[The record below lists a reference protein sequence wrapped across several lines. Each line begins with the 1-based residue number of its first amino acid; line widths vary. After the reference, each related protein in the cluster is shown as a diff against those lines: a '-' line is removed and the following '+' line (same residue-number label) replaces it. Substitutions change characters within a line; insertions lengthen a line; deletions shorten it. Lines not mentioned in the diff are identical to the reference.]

1 MNSSYRLT
9 LLCVSLLF
17 LCLVSFGQRVA
28 INTDNSAPNSKA
40 ILDVKSTTMG
50 VLVPRMSESQ
60 VTTFEALLGAA
71 EEGMLVFHTG
81 LDAFIYWNGTEF
93 RPMGA
98 GTLLVDADGDTK
110 INVEESPDEDIIHF
124 DLAGQERWKMTGAK
138 LEPLNSGASVFIGQG
153 AGESDDLS
161 NNQNTFIGFQTGYAN
176 TNGMFNTATGYKALH
191 ANILGEFNTAMGYM
205 ALPSGST
212 GNFNTAVGARSL
224 WVHSSGGNNTA
235 IGGYAL
241 NNNSTGSSNTA
252 VGTSALAGN
261 GTGSN
266 NTAIG
271 ASAGVGAPNLTHA
284 TAIGSGAQVS
294 TSNSLVLG
302 NNNVKVGIGTG
313 APVNRLDV
321 SYDGIA
327 QSSTI
332 VLGLISD
339 VSDRP
344 VIQFSEW
351 SEAIPGSGM
360 SIEYNGSG
368 IGSGNKL
375 HIRGVDG
382 LPKFT
387 VESTGDV
394 GIGTIEPNELLE
406 IAGNGRLFLGD
417 GGGAER
423 RGLLIDAVEPGDYV
437 RIVPFD
443 YGENS
448 NMELYFPSNVNIG
461 TSTGANGYKL
471 SVDGNIMA
479 EEVRV
484 QLSGAW
490 PDYVFSE
497 TYALQTLPELEKTI
511 MKLGHLPGIPS
522 ALSAKQ
528 DGIALGE
535 MQRLLLEK
543 IEELTLYTIAM
554 DKQMRDLKEENIA
567 LYRKLKMTD
576 R

>member
-1 MNSSYRLT
+1 MKTSFRIIFLFIVF
-9 LLCVSLLF
+9 LSLNQF
-17 LCLVSFGQRVA
+17 SFGQRVA
-28 INTDNSAPNSKA
+28 INTDNSAPNSNA

-50 VLVPRMSESQ
+50 VLVPRMKQTQ
-60 VTTFEALLGAA
+60 VNVFETLLGGP
-71 EEGMLVFHTG
+71 EEGMLIFNTD

-110 INVEESPDEDIIHF
+110 IDVEESPDEDIIRF
-124 DLAGQERWKMTGAK
+124 DLAGQERWKMKGAK
-138 LEPLNSGASVFIGQG
+138 LEALNPGASVFIGQG
-153 AGESDDLS
+153 AGENDDLS
-161 NNQNTFIGFQTGYAN
+161 NNQNTFVGHQSGFAN
-176 TNGMFNTATGYKALH
+176 TNGIENTATGFKALN
-191 ANILGEFNTAMGYM
+191 ANILGNSNTAIGHL
-205 ALPSGST
+205 ALPDGT
-212 GNFNTAVGARSL
+212 AGNFNTAVGARSL
-224 WVHSSGGNNTA
+224 WFQSSGSNNTS
-235 IGGYAL
+235 IGMSSL
-241 NNNSTGSSNTA
+241 SNNSTGSYNTA
-252 VGTSALAGN
+252 LGSNALTNN
-261 GTGSN
+261 GTGDY

-271 ASAGVGAPNLTHA
+271 TNANVGAPNLTNA
-284 TAIGSGAQVS
+284 TAIGAGALVS
-294 TSNSLVLG
+294 TNNSLVLG
-302 NNNVKVGIGTG
+302 SNAHVGIGTN

-321 SYDGIA
+321 RFDGIA
-327 QSSTI
+327 QTSTT

-339 VSDRP
+339 VSDSP

-351 SEAIPGSGM
+351 TEAVPGSGM

-368 IGSGNKL
+368 VGSGNKL

-394 GIGTIEPNELLE
+394 GLGTIEPNELME
-406 IAGNGRLFLGD
+406 IAGSGRVFIGD
-417 GGGAER
+417 GGGSNR
-423 RGLLIDAVEPGDYV
+423 RGLLIDAVEAGDYV
-437 RIVPFD
+437 RIVPYD
-443 YGENS
+443 YSVGS

-461 TSTGANGYKL
+461 TTNGADGYKL

-484 QLSGAW
+484 QMSADW
-490 PDYVFSE
+490 PDYVFSK

-522 ALSAKQ
+522 ASSAKE

-543 IEELTLYTIAM
+543 IEELTLYTIAL
-554 DKQMRDLKEENIA
+554 DKQLRDLKEENMD